1 MTAQTILPANSVLD
15 TGFSVANSARFEGVT
30 PDSLRLAAAGND
42 GDQKHWTVSMWIK
55 RSKLATLQHVWSW
68 SRNNTNA
75 EGGFAFDTNDQ
86 IFFISDGQNGGTNE
100 IDGVFRDTSAWFHLV
115 WSCDADNGTNALR
128 WRVYINGVERAIT
141 GDPTIQDANG
151 IVNRGSSQE
160 HWIGGRSRSL
170 NSNTDD
176 APFSGY
182 IAEVVFIDDATLAPT
197 SFGEFDE
204 DSGIWKPLKSV
215 EDLTFGAKGYYLNFQ
230 DSAELGTDVSGN
242 DYDFAE
248 TGLTAI
254 DQSTD
259 TCTNNFATYNPLQVQ
274 IGTANEPVF
283 REGNLHIHGS
293 TTGAI
298 LFHAASTIGV
308 SKGKWYAEFKGGSAS
323 NQNGMVGVTYDPGED
338 ARNDDYPGEQSHSYG
353 YYVNG
358 NKYTSDNAASYGDAW
373 TTDIIGVALDLDNH
387 KLYFSK
393 NGTWQ
398 NSGDPES
405 GSTGTGSA
413 FDLTTGQTYFFATGD
428 GNATYVNPFE
438 ANFGGCSVSAISSGN
453 ADGDGF
459 GNFEFA
465 VPSGYFALCTKNL
478 AEYG

>member
-1 MTAQTILPANSVLD
+1 MATVLGANSVVD
-15 TGFSVANSARFEGVT
+15 SGFKVANSARFEGGT
-30 PDSLRLAAAGND
+30 PDSLRLAAAGDD

-68 SRNNTNA
+68 SRNSTNA

-100 IDGVFRDTSAWFHLV
+100 IDGVFRDTAAWFHLV
-115 WSCDADNGTNALR
+115 WACDADNSTNTLR
-128 WRVYINGVERAIT
+128 WRVYINGVERTIT

-160 HWIGGRSRSL
+160 HWIGGRARSL
-170 NSNTDD
+170 NSNTSDN
-176 APFSGY
+176 PFSGY

-259 TCTNNFATYNPLQVQ
+259 TCTNNFATLNPLNVP
-274 IGTANEPVF
+274 TSNRPTFA
-283 REGNLHIHGS
+283 EGNLKVTSG
-293 TTGAI
+293 TTGQAYMGS
-298 LFHAASTIGV
+298 ATIGV
-308 SKGKWYAEFKGGSAS
+308 SSGKWYAEMKCLVIDSMIAGVSA
-323 NQNGMVGVTYDPGED
+323 NVAED
-338 ARNDDYPGEQSHSYG
+338 ARDSNYPGQQGASVGILPDS
-353 YYVNG
+353 G
-358 NKYTSDNAASYGDAW
+358 NKYISDSGSTHGDAFSAN
-373 TTDIIGVALDLDNH
+373 DILMIALDLDNNDV
-387 KLYFSK
+387 YFGR
-393 NGTWQ
+393 NGNWFDGSGNADENNP
-398 NSGDPES
+398 NSAIS
-405 GSTGTGSA
+405 ITAAASTIDG
-413 FDLTTGQTYFFATGD
+413 FYFFSVGD
-428 GNATYVNPFE
+428 GGGDE
-438 ANFGGCSVSAISSGN
+438 AAAAHWNFGSPSYAISSGN
-453 ADGDGF
+453 ADGEGF
-459 GNFEFA
+459 GNFEYA
-465 VPSGYFALCTKNL
+465 VPSGYLALCTKNL
-478 AEYG
+478 AENG